1 VLTEVPGL
9 NLYRA
14 DACEQQA
21 KDANLRAERV
31 RAQLLSLDVPC
42 ININFSPYIACMRSN
57 KAFLSFFNRIQNFT
71 IISQRKILKSIKLSR
86 NNNDDSASNF

>member
-1 VLTEVPGL
+1 MLTEVPGL

-31 RAQLLSLDVPC
+31 RAQLLSLVVTC
-42 ININFSPYIACMRSN
+42 ININFLPTLRACDQKRFSCL
-57 KAFLSFFNRIQNFT
+57 FSRIKQKNYNYF
-71 IISQRKILKSIKLSR
+71 SKKNPEKH
-86 NNNDDSASNF
+86 

>member
-1 VLTEVPGL
+1 MCWLKCKGWTC
-9 NLYRA
+9 RA

-42 ININFSPYIACMRSN
+42 ININFSPYTACMRSN
-57 KAFLSFFNRIQNFT
+57 EPFLVFSAEY
-71 IISQRKILKSIKLSR
+71 KILQLFLKKNLEKQSIIYE
-86 NNNDDSASNF
+86 